1 MLARHFAANFVNFLI
16 VIFVIIAGSVYW
28 AKNQY
33 QNEGPLESD
42 VNFEVKKGDRFR
54 NVSSELEK
62 LGIII
67 EKVLPSPSCDSKVSS
82 PFIRPTNSLV
92 IDRPS
97 PVPPYSRV

>member
-54 NVSSELEK
+54 NVSSELVFPHWLVHLPISK
-62 LGIII
+62 L
-67 EKVLPSPSCDSKVSS
+67 DSY
-82 PFIRPTNSLV
+82 N
-92 IDRPS
+92 D
-97 PVPPYSRV
+97 